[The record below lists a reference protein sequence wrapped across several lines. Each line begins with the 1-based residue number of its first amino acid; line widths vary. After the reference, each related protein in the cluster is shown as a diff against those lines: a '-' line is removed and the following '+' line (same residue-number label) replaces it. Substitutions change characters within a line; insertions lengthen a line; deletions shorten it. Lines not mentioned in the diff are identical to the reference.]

1 MKQLLSKLLTQA
13 SISSFVAGRRQF
25 SRYPPLFLSKQTED
39 DEESTVN
46 IAKSKIAKA
55 REYLPNRYKVF
66 DDKDTEIIFDES
78 INLDVILNQKQKK
91 IERRP
96 LDKNVTGLRGQR
108 GVFDIEELVILLKEE
123 NMSDIAT
130 IKVPKEM
137 KYCEYMV
144 LCTATSPRHIKVR
157 IEFFLGITVD

>member
-1 MKQLLSKLLTQA
+1 MR
-13 SISSFVAGRRQF
+13 SFVPGRRQF
-25 SRYPPLFLSKQTED
+25 SRYPTLFLSKRTED
-39 DEESTVN
+39 DEGSAES

-91 IERRP
+91 LERKP
-96 LDKNVTGLRGQR
+96 LDKKNVTGLRGQR

-157 IEFFLGITVD
+157 IGVFFLVYH